1 MCLLL
6 PRWFRVSLNHAF
18 QKMML
23 KTVFGRNQETFR
35 CDFVFYMV
43 DDEIKEQ
50 QKLSGVSRRQKCL
63 HI

>member
-35 CDFVFYMV
+35 CDFVFYTV
-43 DDEIKEQ
+43 DDEIEE
-50 QKLSGVSRRQKCL
+50 
-63 HI
+63 